1 MLNAYNR
8 FESNIKQTRALKDV
22 HLFLSE
28 TVKVPMDFDDLLR
41 AQLVYAV
48 SAFDKLIHDIIRIG
62 LLEIFNGSRPQTP
75 KYLNEP
81 FTMSVVNDLRG
92 ATLPP
97 ASHYF
102 ELAVVQKLKIVS
114 YQDPQKISDG
124 LSYIWLE
131 KQKWQTIAA
140 EMGQDHKTVK
150 TTLKLIADRRNMIVH
165 ESDLH
170 PFSNEKHAISAQDVD
185 DSINFIEKCGTAIY
199 KLITFPTQP

>member
-8 FESNIKQTRALKDV
+8 FESNIKQTRVLNDV
-22 HLFLSE
+22 HRFLNQE
-28 TVKVPMDFDDLLR
+28 VKIPIDFDDLLR

-48 SAFDKLIHDIIRIG
+48 SAFDKLIHDIVRIG
-62 LLEIFNGSRPQTP
+62 LLEIFNGIRPETP

-114 YQDPQKISDG
+114 YQDPQKVSDG

-140 EMGQDHKTVK
+140 EMGHDHNTVK

-165 ESDLH
+165 ESDLD
-170 PFSNEKHAISAQDVD
+170 PFTNEKHAISAQDVD

-199 KLITFPTQP
+199 RLITLPTPP